1 MGRKSETNER
11 LFLPAPSSH
20 LHALPQVP
28 EHADRIERID
38 GTRTRS
44 TGVVVL
50 KVERRRHT
58 QFDLF
63 VFLILLRAS
72 VPRHGTS
79 SPFSLSRWGI
89 ACCVLCGWNAA
100 AVACACCPPSSRT
113 FSASAVAAAAAI
125 LAFLITSENDIEED
139 GGSGSGGHCWPCY
152 PPAVAPESC

>member
-11 LFLPAPSSH
+11 FFLPAPSSH
-20 LHALPQVP
+20 LHALQQLPD
-28 EHADRIERID
+28 HADRIERID

-50 KVERRRHT
+50 QVERPKHT

-63 VFLILLRAS
+63 HFLILLRAP

-89 ACCVLCGWNAA
+89 ACCVLVWPERHRLRPLSTLIPHLFGLCRR
-100 AVACACCPPSSRT
+100 SS
-113 FSASAVAAAAAI
+113 SN
-125 LAFLITSENDIEED
+125 LGFLDHIRKR
-139 GGSGSGGHCWPCY
+139 H
-152 PPAVAPESC
+152 